1 MPLIDVILLVDL
13 EILEEIDAWPRS
25 IIEIRGKVLIYGSL
39 IEVVVYLVT
48 EEADDAIVELDEVL
62 LKVTLIDDGAAVFQT
77 DPHVVKEIVDRL

>member
-25 IIEIRGKVLIYGSL
+25 NIEIRGKVLIYGSL

-62 LKVTLIDDGAAVFQT
+62 LKVALIDD
-77 DPHVVKEIVDRL
+77 